1 MRQQFFLGFGLL
13 AVVTFLGLA
22 STQGQEPADLVA
34 VRKQRAELEQDL
46 KKKQKDF
53 DEATLKQRAESEQ
66 KLNNLE
72 REARDA
78 FNKQH
83 AELAK
88 KLMDFKQQEAS
99 IQSKIE
105 AKEKGFYARLE
116 VKGRLQL
123 SNGSDSFPPMPRF
136 RAFWTVTVGDV
147 RYELIFGD
155 KPSRNEFHKFA
166 EERDGKGVLISGE
179 AMSHYRLA
187 VKSFEAVKD

>member
-1 MRQQFFLGFGLL
+1 MRRRFYLCFGLL
-13 AVVTFLGLA
+13 AVITFLGLA

-46 KKKQKDF
+46 KKKQRDF
-53 DEATLKQRAESEQ
+53 EEATLKQRAESEQ

-88 KLMDFKQQEAS
+88 KVMDFKQQEAS

-105 AKEKGFYARLE
+105 AKEKGFYVRVE
-116 VKGRLQL
+116 VKGRLQW
-123 SNGSDSFPPMPRF
+123 SNGSDSIPPMPRF

-147 RYELIFGD
+147 RYELLFGA
-155 KPSRNEFHKFA
+155 KPSRNEFNKFA
-166 EERDGKGVLISGE
+166 EERDGKVVLISGE
-179 AMSHYRLA
+179 AMNHYRLA